1 MGLSNAFKTAKG
13 KVAKTGL
20 AATMS
25 LAVSGAALANDN
37 NVHQVSLDSMQ
48 QCAPLEIN
56 KAGRTLD
63 AGLSAYRYSKND
75 AGAVGISIFP
85 GSNIPTSAAHEFG
98 TKLRTAFLRN
108 GVDAECFVHNEIGPN
123 GTGIN
128 FDIDGLSWSE
138 DGPLNIREAKD
149 INTLKGVATEARL
162 VRATRG
168 GQEATTNNN
177 VIKSDIEPIQVIF
190 VSDVDKA
197 LIDWGRESP
206 NDIAIGAK
214 LGEDV
219 PVSVDRITSK
229 IYNAVQKACPRTKT
243 KFIFENVSGTGSV
256 FSLMYDGKLDRNVR
270 PSRIAEIAEAAAE
283 HLCTTREL
291 LGK

>member
-1 MGLSNAFKTAKG
+1 VSLENVFKTVKG
-13 KVAKTGL
+13 KVATAGL

-25 LAVSGAALANDN
+25 LAASGAALANDI
-37 NVHQVSLDSMQ
+37 NVHKASLGSTQ
-48 QCAPLEIN
+48 QCAPLEVN

-85 GSNIPTSAAHEFG
+85 GSNIGSEVAHEFG
-98 TKLRTAFLRN
+98 TKLRTAFQRN

-162 VRATRG
+162 VRS
-168 GQEATTNNN
+168 
-177 VIKSDIEPIQVIF
+177 KSDQASLAEQYKDADIIIQYGANVQE
-190 VSDVDKA
+190 DVEISTELLVEDGVKAVAVPGLDNPDCAA
-197 LIDWGRESP
+197 LIYDGEEKARYSL
-206 NDIAIGAK
+206 DSIFMGA
-214 LGEDV
+214 LGSEAEFL
-219 PVSVDRITSK
+219 I
-229 IYNAVQKACPRTKT
+229 
-243 KFIFENVSGTGSV
+243 E
-256 FSLMYDGKLDRNVR
+256 DGKLSHNGSSDCPEV
-270 PSRIAEIAEAAAE
+270 SAEPQ
-283 HLCTTREL
+283 
-291 LGK
+291 